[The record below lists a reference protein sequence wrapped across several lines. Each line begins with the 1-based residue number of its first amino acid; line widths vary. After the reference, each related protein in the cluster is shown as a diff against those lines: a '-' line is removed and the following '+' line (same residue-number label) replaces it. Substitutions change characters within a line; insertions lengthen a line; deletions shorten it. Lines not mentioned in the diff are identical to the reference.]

1 MNFGYAKMWTFHNIT
16 PIQIE
21 GDIVDSNLTHPILN
35 WIIKVFMVVLVKH
48 RHPKL
53 SIHLVE
59 GLEIN
64 MPQGLTTSSCTLFY
78 HNIRAHY
85 TPNINTMQITYE
97 IMMALRFK

>member
-16 PIQIE
+16 PIQME

-35 WIIKVFMVVLVKH
+35 WIITVLMVIVVKH

-53 SIHLVE
+53 TICLVE

-64 MPQGLTTSSCTLFY
+64 TPQGLTTSSCTLFY
-78 HNIRAHY
+78 HNIHAHY
-85 TPNINTMQITYE
+85 TPNINTMQITYV
-97 IMMALRFK
+97 IMMALGFK